1 MIKLHKMKLENYTYI
16 IIGAGSAGC
25 VLANRLSENSD
36 HKVLLIESGPSDKT
50 WKTAMPAALL
60 YTMHDPKYNYL
71 YNTEPETYMNDRKM
85 FCPRAKMLGGCSS
98 HNGMVHV
105 RGNAMDFENW
115 AQLGLP
121 EWNYANVLPYF
132 QKSENIEG
140 LSKEFR
146 GNQGPLKLSRSENG
160 NILTKVYLEAALQ
173 AGHEINND
181 INGYKQ
187 EGFGLMDTTI
197 FKGKRQSTSH
207 TYLHPVSNR
216 KNLTIKTN
224 LNVKKIIIENGK
236 ATGVECI
243 SGNNLISFYS
253 EKDVLLS
260 AGSINSPQ
268 ILMLSGIG
276 PNKHLS
282 ENDINIK
289 QDLEGVGQNLQDH
302 LETYVQYECKKP
314 VTLFNE
320 YNPIKM
326 ALTGIEW
333 FLFKTGTAAYSNLET
348 GGFVRS
354 NNLVDYPN
362 IQYHFFPSL
371 VLDHGKTNPD
381 RHAFQAHVGP
391 MRPTSRGE
399 IKLKSTDPS
408 AAPSIR
414 FNYMQTE
421 HDLIEMREGIRLARE
436 IFQQKAFDEY
446 RGKEMNPGNLNTDG
460 ELNEFIRN
468 RGDTAYH
475 PCGTCK
481 MGKDSTSVVNEKL
494 QVYGVENLRVV
505 DASIMPKI
513 ITGNLNAAT
522 VMIAEKAADYIL
534 GNSMATNNVEFYRT
548 S

>member
-1 MIKLHKMKLENYTYI
+1 MNNYNYI

-25 VLANRLSENSD
+25 VLANRLSKNPD

-71 YNTEPETYMNDRKM
+71 YNTEPETYMNNRKM

-115 AQLGLP
+115 AQLGLS

-146 GNQGPLKLSRSENG
+146 NDQGPLRLSRSENG
-160 NILTKVYLEAALQ
+160 NVLTKVYLEAAAQ

-181 INGYKQ
+181 MNGYKQ

-207 TYLHPVSNR
+207 TYLHPVSDR

-236 ATGVECI
+236 AKGVECV
-243 SGNNLISFYS
+243 SNKNLINYYAD
-253 EKDVLLS
+253 EEVLLC

-276 PNKHLS
+276 PQDHLA
-282 ENDINIK
+282 EMDVEVK
-289 QDLEGVGQNLQDH
+289 QALEGVGQNLQDH

-348 GGFVRS
+348 GGFIRS
-354 NNLVDYPN
+354 NELVDYPN

-371 VLDHGKTNPD
+371 VLDHGRTNPD

-399 IKLKSTDPS
+399 IKLISTDPS

-421 HDLIEMREGIRLARE
+421 HDLMEMREGIRLARE
-436 IFQQKAFDEY
+436 IFQQQAFDEY
-446 RGKEMNPGNLNTDG
+446 RGKEINPGKLDTDS

-481 MGKDSTSVVNEKL
+481 MGKDTTSVVDEQL
-494 QVYGVENLRVV
+494 QVYGVEKLRVV

-513 ITGNLNAAT
+513 ITGNLNAST

-534 GNSMATNNVEFYRT
+534 GKSIAANNVGFYRA

>member
-1 MIKLHKMKLENYTYI
+1 MKIDSYTYI

-25 VLANRLSENSD
+25 VLANRLSENPD

-71 YNTEPETYMNDRKM
+71 YDTEPETYMNNRKM

-115 AQLGLP
+115 AQLGLS

-140 LSKEFR
+140 LSEEFR
-146 GNQGPLKLSRSENG
+146 NDQGPLKLSRSENG
-160 NILTKVYLEAALQ
+160 NILTKVYLEAAAQ
-173 AGHEINND
+173 AGYEINND
-181 INGYKQ
+181 MNGYKQ

-207 TYLHPVSNR
+207 TYLHPVSDR
-216 KNLTIKTN
+216 KNLTIKTK

-236 ATGVECI
+236 AKGVECI
-243 SGNNLISFYS
+243 SNNNSIKYFVD
-253 EKDVLLS
+253 EEVLLC

-276 PNKHLS
+276 PQNHLV
-282 ENDINIK
+282 EMDIRVK
-289 QDLEGVGQNLQDH
+289 QSLEGVGQNLQDH

-348 GGFVRS
+348 GGFIRS
-354 NNLVDYPN
+354 NDLVDYPN

-371 VLDHGKTNPD
+371 VLDHGRTNPD

-399 IKLKSTDPS
+399 IKLKSTNPAS
-408 AAPSIR
+408 APSIR

-421 HDLIEMREGIRLARE
+421 HDLSEMREGIRLARE
-436 IFQQKAFDEY
+436 IFHQKAFDEY
-446 RGKEMNPGNLNTDG
+446 RGKEINPGNVDSDT
-460 ELNEFIRN
+460 ELNEFIKN
-468 RGDTAYH
+468 KGDTAYH

-481 MGKDSTSVVNEKL
+481 MGKDNTSVVNEKL

-513 ITGNLNAAT
+513 ITGNLNATT
-522 VMIAEKAADYIL
+522 VMIAEKASDYIL
-534 GNSMATNNVEFYRT
+534 GKSLKTNNVEFFRA

>member
-1 MIKLHKMKLENYTYI
+1 MNNYNYI

-25 VLANRLSENSD
+25 VLANRLSKNPD

-71 YNTEPETYMNDRKM
+71 YNTEPETYMNNRKM

-115 AQLGLP
+115 AQLGLS

-146 GNQGPLKLSRSENG
+146 NDQGPLRLSRSENG
-160 NILTKVYLEAALQ
+160 NVLTKVYLEAAAQ

-181 INGYKQ
+181 MNGFKQ

-207 TYLHPVSNR
+207 TYLHPVSDR

-236 ATGVECI
+236 AKGVECV
-243 SGNNLISFYS
+243 SNNNLINYYAD
-253 EKDVLLS
+253 EEVLLC

-276 PNKHLS
+276 PQDHLA
-282 ENDINIK
+282 EMDVEIK
-289 QDLEGVGQNLQDH
+289 QSLEGVGQNLQDH

-333 FLFKTGTAAYSNLET
+333 FLYKTGTAAYSNLET
-348 GGFVRS
+348 GGFIRS
-354 NNLVDYPN
+354 NELVDYRN

-371 VLDHGKTNPD
+371 VLDHGRTNPD

-421 HDLIEMREGIRLARE
+421 HDLMEMREGIRLARE
-436 IFQQKAFDEY
+436 IFQQQAFNEY
-446 RGKEMNPGNLNTDG
+446 RGKEINPGKLDTDS
-460 ELNEFIRN
+460 ELDEFIRN

-481 MGKDSTSVVNEKL
+481 MGKDTTSVVDEQL
-494 QVYGVENLRVV
+494 QVYGVEKLRVV

-513 ITGNLNAAT
+513 ITGNLNAST

-534 GNSMATNNVEFYRT
+534 GKSIAANNVGFYRAG
-548 S
+548 

>member
-1 MIKLHKMKLENYTYI
+1 MNNYNYI

-25 VLANRLSENSD
+25 VLANRLSKNPD

-71 YNTEPETYMNDRKM
+71 YNTEPETYMNNRKM

-115 AQLGLP
+115 AQLGLS

-140 LSKEFR
+140 LSREFR
-146 GNQGPLKLSRSENG
+146 NDQGPLRLSRSENG
-160 NILTKVYLEAALQ
+160 NVLTKVYLEAAAQ

-181 INGYKQ
+181 MNGYKQ

-207 TYLHPVSNR
+207 TYLHPVSDR

-236 ATGVECI
+236 AKGVECV
-243 SGNNLISFYS
+243 SNNNLINYYAD
-253 EKDVLLS
+253 EEVLLC

-276 PNKHLS
+276 PQDHLA
-282 ENDINIK
+282 EMDVEVK
-289 QDLEGVGQNLQDH
+289 QSLEGVGQNLQDH

-348 GGFVRS
+348 GGFIRS
-354 NNLVDYPN
+354 NELVDYPN

-371 VLDHGKTNPD
+371 VLDHGRTNPD

-421 HDLIEMREGIRLARE
+421 HDLMEMREGIRLARE
-436 IFQQKAFDEY
+436 IFQQQAFNEY
-446 RGKEMNPGNLNTDG
+446 RGKEINPGKLDTDS
-460 ELNEFIRN
+460 ELDEFIRN

-481 MGKDSTSVVNEKL
+481 MGKDTTSVVDEQL
-494 QVYGVENLRVV
+494 QVYGVEKLRVV

-513 ITGNLNAAT
+513 ITGNLNAST

-534 GNSMATNNVEFYRT
+534 GKSIAANNVGFYRAG
-548 S
+548 

>member
-1 MIKLHKMKLENYTYI
+1 MNNYNYI

-25 VLANRLSENSD
+25 VLANRLSKNPD

-71 YNTEPETYMNDRKM
+71 YNTEPETYMNNRKM

-115 AQLGLP
+115 AQLGLS

-146 GNQGPLKLSRSENG
+146 NDQGPLRLSRSENG
-160 NILTKVYLEAALQ
+160 NVLTKVYLEAAAQ

-181 INGYKQ
+181 MNGYKQ

-197 FKGKRQSTSH
+197 FNGKRQSTSH
-207 TYLHPVSNR
+207 TYLHPVSDR

-236 ATGVECI
+236 AKGVECV
-243 SGNNLISFYS
+243 SNNNLINYYAD
-253 EKDVLLS
+253 EEVLLC

-276 PNKHLS
+276 PQDHLA
-282 ENDINIK
+282 EMDVEVK
-289 QDLEGVGQNLQDH
+289 QSLEGVGQNLQDH

-348 GGFVRS
+348 GGFIRS
-354 NNLVDYPN
+354 NELVDYPN

-371 VLDHGKTNPD
+371 VLDHGRTNPD

-421 HDLIEMREGIRLARE
+421 HDLMEMREGIRLARE
-436 IFQQKAFDEY
+436 IFQQQAFNEY
-446 RGKEMNPGNLNTDG
+446 RGKEINPGKLDTDS
-460 ELNEFIRN
+460 ELDEFIRN

-481 MGKDSTSVVNEKL
+481 MGKDTTSVVDEQL
-494 QVYGVENLRVV
+494 QVYGVEKLRVV

-513 ITGNLNAAT
+513 ITGNLNAST

-534 GNSMATNNVEFYRT
+534 GKSIAANNVGFYRAG
-548 S
+548 

>member
-1 MIKLHKMKLENYTYI
+1 MKIDSYTYI

-25 VLANRLSENSD
+25 VLANRLSENPD

-71 YNTEPETYMNDRKM
+71 YNTEPETYMNNRKM

-115 AQLGLP
+115 AQLGLS

-140 LSKEFR
+140 LSEEFR
-146 GNQGPLKLSRSENG
+146 NDQGPLKLSRSENG
-160 NILTKVYLEAALQ
+160 NILTKVYLEAAAQ
-173 AGHEINND
+173 AGYEINND
-181 INGYKQ
+181 MNGYKQ

-207 TYLHPVSNR
+207 TYLHPVSDR
-216 KNLTIKTN
+216 KNLTIKTK

-236 ATGVECI
+236 AKGVECI
-243 SGNNLISFYS
+243 SNNNSIKYFAD
-253 EKDVLLS
+253 EEVLLC

-276 PNKHLS
+276 PQNHL
-282 ENDINIK
+282 EEMDIQVK
-289 QDLEGVGQNLQDH
+289 QSLEGVGQNLQDH

-348 GGFVRS
+348 GGFIRS
-354 NNLVDYPN
+354 NDLVDYPN

-371 VLDHGKTNPD
+371 VLDHGRTNPD

-399 IKLKSTDPS
+399 IKLKSTNPTS
-408 AAPSIR
+408 APSIR

-421 HDLIEMREGIRLARE
+421 HDLSEMREGIRLARE
-436 IFQQKAFDEY
+436 IFHQKAFDEY
-446 RGKEMNPGNLNTDG
+446 RGKEINPGNVDSDT
-460 ELNEFIRN
+460 ELNEFIKN
-468 RGDTAYH
+468 KGDTAYH

-481 MGKDSTSVVNEKL
+481 MGKDNTSVVNEKL

-513 ITGNLNAAT
+513 ITGNLNATT
-522 VMIAEKAADYIL
+522 VMIAEKASDYIL
-534 GNSMATNNVEFYRT
+534 GKSLKTNNVEFFRAG
-548 S
+548 

>member
-1 MIKLHKMKLENYTYI
+1 MKIDSYTYI

-25 VLANRLSENSD
+25 VLANRLSENPD

-71 YNTEPETYMNDRKM
+71 YNTEPETYMNNRKM

-115 AQLGLP
+115 AQLGLS

-140 LSKEFR
+140 LSEEFR
-146 GNQGPLKLSRSENG
+146 NDQGPLKLSRSENG
-160 NILTKVYLEAALQ
+160 NILTKVYLEAAAQ
-173 AGHEINND
+173 AGYEINND
-181 INGYKQ
+181 MNGYKQ

-207 TYLHPVSNR
+207 TYLHPVSDR
-216 KNLTIKTN
+216 KNLTIKTK

-236 ATGVECI
+236 AKGVECI
-243 SGNNLISFYS
+243 SNNNSIKYFAD
-253 EKDVLLS
+253 EEVLLC

-276 PNKHLS
+276 PQKHLV
-282 ENDINIK
+282 EMDIQVK
-289 QDLEGVGQNLQDH
+289 QSLEGVGQNLQDH

-348 GGFVRS
+348 GGFIRS
-354 NNLVDYPN
+354 NDLVDYPN

-371 VLDHGKTNPD
+371 VLDHGRTNPD

-399 IKLKSTDPS
+399 IRLKSTNPTS
-408 AAPSIR
+408 APSIR

-421 HDLIEMREGIRLARE
+421 HDLSEMREGIRLARE
-436 IFQQKAFDEY
+436 IFHQKAFDEY
-446 RGKEMNPGNLNTDG
+446 RGKEINPGNVDSDT
-460 ELNEFIRN
+460 ELNEFIKN
-468 RGDTAYH
+468 KGDTAYH

-481 MGKDSTSVVNEKL
+481 MGKDNTSVVNEKL

-513 ITGNLNAAT
+513 ITGNLNATT
-522 VMIAEKAADYIL
+522 VMIAEKASDYIL
-534 GNSMATNNVEFYRT
+534 GKSLKTNNVEFFRAG
-548 S
+548 

>member
-1 MIKLHKMKLENYTYI
+1 MNNYNYI

-25 VLANRLSENSD
+25 VLANRLSKNPD

-71 YNTEPETYMNDRKM
+71 YNTEPETYMNNRKM

-115 AQLGLP
+115 AQLGLS

-146 GNQGPLKLSRSENG
+146 NDQGPLRLSRSENG
-160 NILTKVYLEAALQ
+160 NVLTKVYLEAAAQ

-181 INGYKQ
+181 MNGYKQ

-207 TYLHPVSNR
+207 TYLHPVSDR

-236 ATGVECI
+236 AKGVECV
-243 SGNNLISFYS
+243 SNNNLINYYAD
-253 EKDVLLS
+253 EEVLLC

-276 PNKHLS
+276 PQDHLA
-282 ENDINIK
+282 EMDVEVK
-289 QDLEGVGQNLQDH
+289 QALEGVGQNLQDH

-348 GGFVRS
+348 GGFIRS
-354 NNLVDYPN
+354 NELVDYPN

-371 VLDHGKTNPD
+371 VLDHGRTNPD

-421 HDLIEMREGIRLARE
+421 HDLMEMREGIRLARE
-436 IFQQKAFDEY
+436 IFQQQAFDEY
-446 RGKEMNPGNLNTDG
+446 RGKEINPGKLDTDS

-481 MGKDSTSVVNEKL
+481 MGKDTTSVVDEQL
-494 QVYGVENLRVV
+494 QVYGVEKLRVV

-513 ITGNLNAAT
+513 ITGNLNAST

-534 GNSMATNNVEFYRT
+534 GKSIAANNVGFYRA

>member
-1 MIKLHKMKLENYTYI
+1 MKIDSYTYI

-25 VLANRLSENSD
+25 VLANRLSENPD

-71 YNTEPETYMNDRKM
+71 YNTEPETYMNNRKM

-115 AQLGLP
+115 AQLGLS

-140 LSKEFR
+140 LSEEFR
-146 GNQGPLKLSRSENG
+146 NDQGPLKLSRSENG
-160 NILTKVYLEAALQ
+160 NILTKVYLEAAAQ

-181 INGYKQ
+181 MNGYKQ

-207 TYLHPVSNR
+207 TYLHPVSDR
-216 KNLTIKTN
+216 KNLTIKTK

-236 ATGVECI
+236 AKGVECI
-243 SGNNLISFYS
+243 SNNSSIKYFAD
-253 EKDVLLS
+253 EEVLLC

-276 PNKHLS
+276 PQNHLG
-282 ENDINIK
+282 EMDIKVK
-289 QDLEGVGQNLQDH
+289 QSLEGVGQNLQDH

-348 GGFVRS
+348 GGFIRS
-354 NNLVDYPN
+354 NDLVDYPN

-371 VLDHGKTNPD
+371 VLDHGRTNPD

-399 IKLKSTDPS
+399 IRLKSNNPTS
-408 AAPSIR
+408 APSIR

-421 HDLIEMREGIRLARE
+421 HDLSEMREGIRLARE
-436 IFQQKAFDEY
+436 IFHQKAFDEY
-446 RGKEMNPGNLNTDG
+446 RGKEINPGNVNSDT
-460 ELNEFIRN
+460 ELNEFIKN
-468 RGDTAYH
+468 KGDTAYH

-481 MGKDSTSVVNEKL
+481 MGKDNTSVVNEKL

-513 ITGNLNAAT
+513 ITGNLNATT
-522 VMIAEKAADYIL
+522 VMIAEKASDYIL
-534 GNSMATNNVEFYRT
+534 GNSLKTNNVEFFRAG
-548 S
+548 

>member
-1 MIKLHKMKLENYTYI
+1 MNNYNYI

-25 VLANRLSENSD
+25 VLANRLSKNPD

-71 YNTEPETYMNDRKM
+71 YNTEPETYMNNREM

-115 AQLGLP
+115 AQLGLS

-146 GNQGPLKLSRSENG
+146 NDQGPLRLSRSENG
-160 NILTKVYLEAALQ
+160 NVLTKVYLEAAAQ

-181 INGYKQ
+181 MNGYKQ

-207 TYLHPVSNR
+207 TYLHPVSDR

-236 ATGVECI
+236 AKGVECV
-243 SGNNLISFYS
+243 SNNNLINYYAD
-253 EKDVLLS
+253 EEVLLC

-276 PNKHLS
+276 PQDHLA
-282 ENDINIK
+282 EMDVEVK
-289 QDLEGVGQNLQDH
+289 QSLEGVGQNLQDH

-348 GGFVRS
+348 GGFIRS
-354 NNLVDYPN
+354 NELVDYPN

-371 VLDHGKTNPD
+371 VLDHGRTNPD

-421 HDLIEMREGIRLARE
+421 HDLMEMREGIRLARE
-436 IFQQKAFDEY
+436 IFQQQAFNEY
-446 RGKEMNPGNLNTDG
+446 RGKEINPGKLDTDS
-460 ELNEFIRN
+460 ELDEFIRN

-481 MGKDSTSVVNEKL
+481 MGKDTTSVVDEQL
-494 QVYGVENLRVV
+494 QVYGVEKLRVV

-513 ITGNLNAAT
+513 ITGNLNAST

-534 GNSMATNNVEFYRT
+534 GKSIAANNVGFYRAG
-548 S
+548 

>member
-1 MIKLHKMKLENYTYI
+1 MNNYNYI

-25 VLANRLSENSD
+25 VLANRLSKNPD

-71 YNTEPETYMNDRKM
+71 YNTEPETYMNNRKM

-115 AQLGLP
+115 AQLGLS

-146 GNQGPLKLSRSENG
+146 NDQGPLRLSRSENG
-160 NILTKVYLEAALQ
+160 NVLTKVYLEAAAQ

-181 INGYKQ
+181 MNGYKQ

-207 TYLHPVSNR
+207 TYLHPVSDR

-236 ATGVECI
+236 AKGVECI
-243 SGNNLISFYS
+243 SNNNLINYYAD
-253 EKDVLLS
+253 EEVLLC

-276 PNKHLS
+276 PQDHLA
-282 ENDINIK
+282 EMDVEVK
-289 QDLEGVGQNLQDH
+289 QSLEGVGQNLQDH

-348 GGFVRS
+348 GGFIRS
-354 NNLVDYPN
+354 NELVDYPN

-371 VLDHGKTNPD
+371 VLDHGRTNPD

-399 IKLKSTDPS
+399 IKLKSTNPS

-421 HDLIEMREGIRLARE
+421 HDLMEMREGIRLARE
-436 IFQQKAFDEY
+436 IFQQQAFNEY
-446 RGKEMNPGNLNTDG
+446 RGKEINPGKLDTDS
-460 ELNEFIRN
+460 ELDEFIRN

-481 MGKDSTSVVNEKL
+481 MGKDTTSVVDEQL
-494 QVYGVENLRVV
+494 QVYGVEKLRVV

-513 ITGNLNAAT
+513 ITGNLNAST

-534 GNSMATNNVEFYRT
+534 GKSIAANNVGFYRAG
-548 S
+548 

>member
-1 MIKLHKMKLENYTYI
+1 MKIDSYTYI

-25 VLANRLSENSD
+25 VLANRLSENPD

-71 YNTEPETYMNDRKM
+71 YNTEPETYMNNRKM

-115 AQLGLP
+115 AQLGLS

-140 LSKEFR
+140 LSEEFR
-146 GNQGPLKLSRSENG
+146 NDQGPLKLSRSENG
-160 NILTKVYLEAALQ
+160 NILTKVYLEAAAQ
-173 AGHEINND
+173 AGYEINND
-181 INGYKQ
+181 MNGYKQ

-207 TYLHPVSNR
+207 TYLHPVSDR
-216 KNLTIKTN
+216 KNLTIKTK

-236 ATGVECI
+236 AKGVECI
-243 SGNNLISFYS
+243 SNNNSIKYFAD
-253 EKDVLLS
+253 EEVLLC

-276 PNKHLS
+276 PQKHLV
-282 ENDINIK
+282 EMDIQVK
-289 QDLEGVGQNLQDH
+289 QSLEGVGQNLQDH

-326 ALTGIEW
+326 MLTGIEW

-348 GGFVRS
+348 GGFIRS
-354 NNLVDYPN
+354 NDLVDYPN

-371 VLDHGKTNPD
+371 VLDHGRTNPD

-399 IKLKSTDPS
+399 IKLKSTNPTS
-408 AAPSIR
+408 APSIR

-421 HDLIEMREGIRLARE
+421 HDLSEMREGIRLARE
-436 IFQQKAFDEY
+436 IFHQKAFDEY
-446 RGKEMNPGNLNTDG
+446 RGKEINPGNVGSDSD
-460 ELNEFIRN
+460 LNEFIKN

-481 MGKDSTSVVNEKL
+481 MGKDNTSVVNEKL

-513 ITGNLNAAT
+513 ITGNLNATT
-522 VMIAEKAADYIL
+522 VMIAEKASDYIL
-534 GNSMATNNVEFYRT
+534 GKSLKTNNVEFFRAG
-548 S
+548 

>member
-1 MIKLHKMKLENYTYI
+1 MNNYNYI

-25 VLANRLSENSD
+25 VLANRLSKNPD

-71 YNTEPETYMNDRKM
+71 YNTEPETYMNNRKM

-115 AQLGLP
+115 AQLGLS

-140 LSKEFR
+140 LSREFR
-146 GNQGPLKLSRSENG
+146 NDQGPLRLSRSENG
-160 NILTKVYLEAALQ
+160 NVLTKVYLEAAAQ

-181 INGYKQ
+181 MNGYKQ

-207 TYLHPVSNR
+207 TYLHPVSDR

-236 ATGVECI
+236 AKGVECV
-243 SGNNLISFYS
+243 SNNNLINYYAD
-253 EKDVLLS
+253 EEVLLC

-276 PNKHLS
+276 PQDHLA
-282 ENDINIK
+282 EMDVEVK
-289 QDLEGVGQNLQDH
+289 QSLEGVGQNLQDH

-348 GGFVRS
+348 GGFIRS
-354 NNLVDYPN
+354 NELVDYPN

-371 VLDHGKTNPD
+371 VLDHGRTNPD

-399 IKLKSTDPS
+399 IRLKSTDPS

-421 HDLIEMREGIRLARE
+421 HDLMEMREGIRLARE
-436 IFQQKAFDEY
+436 IFQQQAFNEY
-446 RGKEMNPGNLNTDG
+446 RGKEINPGKLDTDS
-460 ELNEFIRN
+460 ELDEFIRN

-481 MGKDSTSVVNEKL
+481 MGKDTTSVVDEQL
-494 QVYGVENLRVV
+494 QVYGVEKLRVV

-513 ITGNLNAAT
+513 ITGNLNAST

-534 GNSMATNNVEFYRT
+534 GKSIAANNVGFYRAG
-548 S
+548 

>member
-1 MIKLHKMKLENYTYI
+1 MKIDSYTYI

-25 VLANRLSENSD
+25 VLANRLSENPD

-71 YNTEPETYMNDRKM
+71 YNTEPETYMNNRKM

-115 AQLGLP
+115 AQLGLS

-140 LSKEFR
+140 LSEEFR
-146 GNQGPLKLSRSENG
+146 NDQGPLKLSRSENG
-160 NILTKVYLEAALQ
+160 NILTKVYLEAAAQ
-173 AGHEINND
+173 AGYEINND
-181 INGYKQ
+181 MNGYKQ

-207 TYLHPVSNR
+207 TYLHPVSDR
-216 KNLTIKTN
+216 KNLTIKTK
-224 LNVKKIIIENGK
+224 LNVKKIIIDNGK
-236 ATGVECI
+236 AKGVECI
-243 SGNNLISFYS
+243 SNNNSIKYFA
-253 EKDVLLS
+253 EEEVLLC

-276 PNKHLS
+276 PQNHLV
-282 ENDINIK
+282 EMDIQVK
-289 QDLEGVGQNLQDH
+289 QSLEGVGQNLQDH

-348 GGFVRS
+348 GGFIKS
-354 NNLVDYPN
+354 NDLVDYPN

-371 VLDHGKTNPD
+371 VLDHGRTNPD

-399 IKLKSTDPS
+399 IKLKSTNPTS
-408 AAPSIR
+408 APSIR

-421 HDLIEMREGIRLARE
+421 HDLSEMREGIRLARE
-436 IFQQKAFDEY
+436 IFHQKAFDEY
-446 RGKEMNPGNLNTDG
+446 RGKEINPGNIDSDT
-460 ELNEFIRN
+460 ELNEFIKN
-468 RGDTAYH
+468 KGDTAYH

-481 MGKDSTSVVNEKL
+481 MGKDNTSVVNEKL

-513 ITGNLNAAT
+513 ITGNLNATT
-522 VMIAEKAADYIL
+522 VMIAEKASDYIL
-534 GNSMATNNVEFYRT
+534 GKSLKTNNVEFFRAG
-548 S
+548 

>member
-1 MIKLHKMKLENYTYI
+1 MNNYNYI

-25 VLANRLSENSD
+25 VLANRLSKNPD

-71 YNTEPETYMNDRKM
+71 YNTEPETYMNNRKM

-115 AQLGLP
+115 AQLGLS

-146 GNQGPLKLSRSENG
+146 NDQGPLRLSRSENG
-160 NILTKVYLEAALQ
+160 NVLTKVYLEAAAQ

-181 INGYKQ
+181 MNGYKQ

-207 TYLHPVSNR
+207 TYLHPVSDR

-236 ATGVECI
+236 AKGVECVRN
-243 SGNNLISFYS
+243 NNLINYYAD
-253 EKDVLLS
+253 EEVLLC

-276 PNKHLS
+276 PQDHLA
-282 ENDINIK
+282 EMDVEVK
-289 QDLEGVGQNLQDH
+289 QSLEGVGQNLQDH

-348 GGFVRS
+348 GGFIRS
-354 NNLVDYPN
+354 NELVDYPN

-371 VLDHGKTNPD
+371 VLDHGRTNPD

-421 HDLIEMREGIRLARE
+421 HDLMEMREGIRLARE
-436 IFQQKAFDEY
+436 IFQQQAFNEY
-446 RGKEMNPGNLNTDG
+446 RGKEINPGKLDTDS
-460 ELNEFIRN
+460 ELDEFIRN

-481 MGKDSTSVVNEKL
+481 MGKDTTSVVDEQL
-494 QVYGVENLRVV
+494 QVYGVEKLRVV

-513 ITGNLNAAT
+513 ITGNLNAST

-534 GNSMATNNVEFYRT
+534 GKSIAANNVGFYRAG
-548 S
+548 

>member
-1 MIKLHKMKLENYTYI
+1 MNNYNYI

-25 VLANRLSENSD
+25 VLANRLSKNPD

-71 YNTEPETYMNDRKM
+71 YNTEPETYMNNRKM

-115 AQLGLP
+115 AQLGLS

-146 GNQGPLKLSRSENG
+146 NDQGPLRLSRSENG
-160 NILTKVYLEAALQ
+160 NVLTKVYLEAAAQ

-181 INGYKQ
+181 MNGYKQ

-207 TYLHPVSNR
+207 TYLHPVSDR

-236 ATGVECI
+236 AKGVECVI
-243 SGNNLISFYS
+243 NNNLINYYAD
-253 EKDVLLS
+253 EEVLLC

-276 PNKHLS
+276 PQDHLA
-282 ENDINIK
+282 EMDVEVK
-289 QDLEGVGQNLQDH
+289 QSLEGVGQNLQDH

-348 GGFVRS
+348 GGFIRS
-354 NNLVDYPN
+354 NELVDYPN

-371 VLDHGKTNPD
+371 VLDHGRTNPD

-421 HDLIEMREGIRLARE
+421 HDLMEMREGIRLARE
-436 IFQQKAFDEY
+436 IFQQQAFNEY
-446 RGKEMNPGNLNTDG
+446 RGKEINPGKLDTDS
-460 ELNEFIRN
+460 ELDEFIRN

-481 MGKDSTSVVNEKL
+481 MGKDTTSVVDEQL
-494 QVYGVENLRVV
+494 QVYGVEKLRVV

-513 ITGNLNAAT
+513 ITGNLNAST

-534 GNSMATNNVEFYRT
+534 GKSIAANNVGFYRAG
-548 S
+548 

>member
-1 MIKLHKMKLENYTYI
+1 MNNYNYI

-25 VLANRLSENSD
+25 VLANRLSKNPD

-71 YNTEPETYMNDRKM
+71 YNTEPETYMNNRKM

-115 AQLGLP
+115 AQLGLS

-146 GNQGPLKLSRSENG
+146 NDQGPLRLSRSENG
-160 NILTKVYLEAALQ
+160 NVLTKVYLEAAAQ

-181 INGYKQ
+181 MNGYKQ

-207 TYLHPVSNR
+207 TYLHPVSDR

-236 ATGVECI
+236 AKGVECV
-243 SGNNLISFYS
+243 SNKNLINYYAD
-253 EKDVLLS
+253 EEVLLC

-276 PNKHLS
+276 PQDHLA
-282 ENDINIK
+282 EMDVEVK
-289 QDLEGVGQNLQDH
+289 QSLEGVGQNLQDH

-348 GGFVRS
+348 GGFIRS
-354 NNLVDYPN
+354 NELVDYPN

-371 VLDHGKTNPD
+371 VLDHGRTNPD

-421 HDLIEMREGIRLARE
+421 HDLMEMREGIRLARE
-436 IFQQKAFDEY
+436 IFQQQAFNEY
-446 RGKEMNPGNLNTDG
+446 RGKEINPGKLDTDS
-460 ELNEFIRN
+460 ELDEFIRN

-481 MGKDSTSVVNEKL
+481 MGKDTTSVVDEQL
-494 QVYGVENLRVV
+494 QVYGVEKLRVV

-513 ITGNLNAAT
+513 ITGNLNAST

-534 GNSMATNNVEFYRT
+534 GKSIAANNVGFYRAG
-548 S
+548 

>member
-1 MIKLHKMKLENYTYI
+1 MNNYNYI

-25 VLANRLSENSD
+25 VLANRLSKNPD

-71 YNTEPETYMNDRKM
+71 YNTEPETYMNNRKM

-115 AQLGLP
+115 AQLGLS

-146 GNQGPLKLSRSENG
+146 NDQGPLRLSRSENG
-160 NILTKVYLEAALQ
+160 NVLTKVYLEAAAQ

-181 INGYKQ
+181 MNGYKQ

-207 TYLHPVSNR
+207 TYLHPVSDR

-236 ATGVECI
+236 AKGVECI
-243 SGNNLISFYS
+243 SNNNLINYYAD
-253 EKDVLLS
+253 EEVLLC

-276 PNKHLS
+276 PQDHLA
-282 ENDINIK
+282 EMDVEVK
-289 QDLEGVGQNLQDH
+289 QSLEGVGQNLQDH

-348 GGFVRS
+348 GGFIRS
-354 NNLVDYPN
+354 NELVDYPN

-371 VLDHGKTNPD
+371 VLDHGRTNPD

-421 HDLIEMREGIRLARE
+421 HDLMEMREGIRLARE
-436 IFQQKAFDEY
+436 IFQQQAFNEY
-446 RGKEMNPGNLNTDG
+446 RGKEINPGKLDTDS
-460 ELNEFIRN
+460 ELDEFIRN

-481 MGKDSTSVVNEKL
+481 MGKDTTSVVDEQL
-494 QVYGVENLRVV
+494 QVYGVEKLRVV

-513 ITGNLNAAT
+513 ITGNLNAST

-534 GNSMATNNVEFYRT
+534 GKSIAANNVGFYRAG
-548 S
+548 

>member
-1 MIKLHKMKLENYTYI
+1 MKIDSYTYI

-25 VLANRLSENSD
+25 VLANRLSENPD

-71 YNTEPETYMNDRKM
+71 YDTEPETYMNNRKM

-115 AQLGLP
+115 AQLGLS

-140 LSKEFR
+140 LSEEFR
-146 GNQGPLKLSRSENG
+146 NDQGPLKLSRSENG
-160 NILTKVYLEAALQ
+160 NILTKVYLEAAAQ
-173 AGHEINND
+173 AGYEINND
-181 INGYKQ
+181 MNGYKQ

-207 TYLHPVSNR
+207 TYLHPVSDR
-216 KNLTIKTN
+216 KNLTIKTK

-236 ATGVECI
+236 AKGVECI
-243 SGNNLISFYS
+243 SNNNSIKYFVD
-253 EKDVLLS
+253 EEVLLC

-276 PNKHLS
+276 PQNHL
-282 ENDINIK
+282 EEMDIQVK
-289 QDLEGVGQNLQDH
+289 QSLEGVGQNLQDH

-326 ALTGIEW
+326 AFTGIEW

-348 GGFVRS
+348 GGFIRS
-354 NNLVDYPN
+354 NDLVDYPN

-371 VLDHGKTNPD
+371 VLDHGRTNPD

-399 IKLKSTDPS
+399 IKLKSTNPAS
-408 AAPSIR
+408 APSIR

-421 HDLIEMREGIRLARE
+421 HDLSEMREGIRLARE
-436 IFQQKAFDEY
+436 IFHQKAFDEY
-446 RGKEMNPGNLNTDG
+446 RGKEINPGNVDSDT
-460 ELNEFIRN
+460 ELNEFIKN
-468 RGDTAYH
+468 KGDTAYH

-481 MGKDSTSVVNEKL
+481 MGKDNTSVVNEKL

-513 ITGNLNAAT
+513 ITGNLNATT
-522 VMIAEKAADYIL
+522 VMIAEKASDYIL
-534 GNSMATNNVEFYRT
+534 GKSLKTNNVEFFRA

>member
-1 MIKLHKMKLENYTYI
+1 MKIDSYTYI

-25 VLANRLSENSD
+25 VLANRLSENPD

-71 YNTEPETYMNDRKM
+71 YNTEPETYMNNRKM

-115 AQLGLP
+115 AQLGLS

-140 LSKEFR
+140 LSEEFR
-146 GNQGPLKLSRSENG
+146 NDQGPLKLSRSENG
-160 NILTKVYLEAALQ
+160 NILTKVYLEAAAQ
-173 AGHEINND
+173 AGYEINND
-181 INGYKQ
+181 MNGYKQ

-207 TYLHPVSNR
+207 TYLHPVSDR
-216 KNLTIKTN
+216 KNLTIKTK
-224 LNVKKIIIENGK
+224 LNVKKIIIDNGK
-236 ATGVECI
+236 AKGVECI
-243 SGNNLISFYS
+243 SNNNSIKYFA
-253 EKDVLLS
+253 EEEVLLC

-276 PNKHLS
+276 PQNHLV
-282 ENDINIK
+282 EMDIQVK
-289 QDLEGVGQNLQDH
+289 QSLEGVGQNLQDH

-314 VTLFNE
+314 ITLFNE

-348 GGFVRS
+348 GGFIKS
-354 NNLVDYPN
+354 NDLVDYPN

-371 VLDHGKTNPD
+371 VLDHGRTNPD

-399 IKLKSTDPS
+399 IKLKSTNPTS
-408 AAPSIR
+408 APSIR

-421 HDLIEMREGIRLARE
+421 HDLSEMREGIRLARE
-436 IFQQKAFDEY
+436 IFHQKAFDEY
-446 RGKEMNPGNLNTDG
+446 RGKEINPGNIDSDT
-460 ELNEFIRN
+460 ELNEFIKN
-468 RGDTAYH
+468 KGDTAYH

-481 MGKDSTSVVNEKL
+481 MGKDNTSVVNEKL

-513 ITGNLNAAT
+513 ITGNLNATT
-522 VMIAEKAADYIL
+522 VMIAEKASDYIL
-534 GNSMATNNVEFYRT
+534 GKSLKTNNVEFFRAG
-548 S
+548 

>member
-1 MIKLHKMKLENYTYI
+1 MKLENYTYI

-25 VLANRLSENSD
+25 VLANRLSKNPD

-71 YNTEPETYMNDRKM
+71 YNTEPETYMNNRKM

-115 AQLGLP
+115 AQLGLS

-146 GNQGPLKLSRSENG
+146 NDQGPLRLSRSENG
-160 NILTKVYLEAALQ
+160 NVLTKVYLEAAAQ

-181 INGYKQ
+181 MNGYKQ

-207 TYLHPVSNR
+207 TYLHPVSDR

-236 ATGVECI
+236 AKGVECV
-243 SGNNLISFYS
+243 SDNNLINYYAD
-253 EKDVLLS
+253 EEVLLC

-276 PNKHLS
+276 PQDHLA
-282 ENDINIK
+282 EMGVEVK
-289 QDLEGVGQNLQDH
+289 QSLEGVGQNLQDH

-348 GGFVRS
+348 GGFIRS
-354 NNLVDYPN
+354 NELVDYPN

-371 VLDHGKTNPD
+371 VLDHGRTNPD

-421 HDLIEMREGIRLARE
+421 HDLMEMREGIRLARE
-436 IFQQKAFDEY
+436 IFQQQAFNEY
-446 RGKEMNPGNLNTDG
+446 RGKEINPGKLDTDS
-460 ELNEFIRN
+460 ELDEFIRN

-481 MGKDSTSVVNEKL
+481 MGKDTTSVVDEQL
-494 QVYGVENLRVV
+494 QVYGVEKLRVV
-505 DASIMPKI
+505 DASIMPNI
-513 ITGNLNAAT
+513 ITGNLNAST

-534 GNSMATNNVEFYRT
+534 GKSIAANNVGFYRAG
-548 S
+548 

>member
-1 MIKLHKMKLENYTYI
+1 MNNYNYI

-25 VLANRLSENSD
+25 VLANRLSKNPD

-71 YNTEPETYMNDRKM
+71 YNTEPETYMNNRKM

-115 AQLGLP
+115 AQLGLS

-146 GNQGPLKLSRSENG
+146 NDQGPLRLSRSENG
-160 NILTKVYLEAALQ
+160 NVLTKVYLEAAAQ

-181 INGYKQ
+181 MNGFKQ

-207 TYLHPVSNR
+207 TYLHPVSDR

-236 ATGVECI
+236 AKGVECV
-243 SGNNLISFYS
+243 SNNNLINYYAD
-253 EKDVLLS
+253 EEVLLC

-276 PNKHLS
+276 PQDHLA
-282 ENDINIK
+282 EMDVEVK
-289 QDLEGVGQNLQDH
+289 QSLEGVGQNLQDH

-348 GGFVRS
+348 GGFIRS
-354 NNLVDYPN
+354 NELVDYPN

-371 VLDHGKTNPD
+371 VLDHGRTNPD

-421 HDLIEMREGIRLARE
+421 HDLMEMREGIRLARE
-436 IFQQKAFDEY
+436 IFQQQAFNEY
-446 RGKEMNPGNLNTDG
+446 RGKEINPGKLDTDS
-460 ELNEFIRN
+460 ELDEFIRN

-481 MGKDSTSVVNEKL
+481 MGKDTTSVVDEQL
-494 QVYGVENLRVV
+494 QVYGVEKLRVV

-513 ITGNLNAAT
+513 ITGNLNAST

-534 GNSMATNNVEFYRT
+534 GKSIAANNVGFYRAG
-548 S
+548 

>member
-1 MIKLHKMKLENYTYI
+1 MNNYNYI

-25 VLANRLSENSD
+25 VLANRLSKNPD

-71 YNTEPETYMNDRKM
+71 YNTEPETYMNNRKM

-115 AQLGLP
+115 AQLGLS

-140 LSKEFR
+140 LSREFR
-146 GNQGPLKLSRSENG
+146 NDQGPLRLSRSENG
-160 NILTKVYLEAALQ
+160 NVLTKVYLEAAAQ

-181 INGYKQ
+181 MNGYKQ

-207 TYLHPVSNR
+207 TYLHPVSDR

-236 ATGVECI
+236 AKGVECV
-243 SGNNLISFYS
+243 SNNNLINYYAD
-253 EKDVLLS
+253 EEVLLC

-276 PNKHLS
+276 PQDHLA
-282 ENDINIK
+282 EMDVEVK
-289 QDLEGVGQNLQDH
+289 QSLEGVGQNLQDH

-348 GGFVRS
+348 GGFIRS
-354 NNLVDYPN
+354 NELVDYPN

-371 VLDHGKTNPD
+371 VLDHGRTNPD

-436 IFQQKAFDEY
+436 IFQQQAFNEY
-446 RGKEMNPGNLNTDG
+446 RGKEINPGKLDTDS
-460 ELNEFIRN
+460 ELDEFIRN

-481 MGKDSTSVVNEKL
+481 MGKDTTSVVDEQL
-494 QVYGVENLRVV
+494 QVYGVEKLRVV

-513 ITGNLNAAT
+513 ITGNLNAST

-534 GNSMATNNVEFYRT
+534 GKSIAANNVGFYRAG
-548 S
+548 

>member
-1 MIKLHKMKLENYTYI
+1 MNNYNYI

-25 VLANRLSENSD
+25 VLANRLSKNPD

-71 YNTEPETYMNDRKM
+71 YNTEPETYMNNRKM

-115 AQLGLP
+115 AQLGLS

-146 GNQGPLKLSRSENG
+146 NDQGPLRLSRSENG
-160 NILTKVYLEAALQ
+160 NVLTKVYLEAAAQ

-181 INGYKQ
+181 MNGYKQ

-207 TYLHPVSNR
+207 TYLHPVSDR

-236 ATGVECI
+236 ATGVECV
-243 SGNNLISFYS
+243 SNNNLINYYAD
-253 EKDVLLS
+253 EEVLLC

-276 PNKHLS
+276 PQDHLA
-282 ENDINIK
+282 EMDVEVK
-289 QDLEGVGQNLQDH
+289 QSLEGVGQNLQDH

-348 GGFVRS
+348 GGFIRS
-354 NNLVDYPN
+354 NELVDYPN

-371 VLDHGKTNPD
+371 VLDHGRTNPD

-421 HDLIEMREGIRLARE
+421 HDLMEMREGIRLARE
-436 IFQQKAFDEY
+436 IFQQQAFNEY
-446 RGKEMNPGNLNTDG
+446 RGKEINPGKLDTDS
-460 ELNEFIRN
+460 ELDEFIRN

-481 MGKDSTSVVNEKL
+481 MGKDTTSVVDEQL
-494 QVYGVENLRVV
+494 QVYGVEKLRVV

-513 ITGNLNAAT
+513 ITGNLNAST

-534 GNSMATNNVEFYRT
+534 GKSIAANNVGFYRAG
-548 S
+548 

>member
-1 MIKLHKMKLENYTYI
+1 MKIDSYTYI

-25 VLANRLSENSD
+25 VLANRLSENPD
-36 HKVLLIESGPSDKT
+36 HKVLLVESGPSDKT

-71 YNTEPETYMNDRKM
+71 YDTEPETYMNNRKM

-115 AQLGLP
+115 AQLGLS

-140 LSKEFR
+140 LSEEFR
-146 GNQGPLKLSRSENG
+146 NDQGPLKLSRSENG
-160 NILTKVYLEAALQ
+160 NILTKVYLEAAAQ
-173 AGHEINND
+173 AGYEINND
-181 INGYKQ
+181 MNGYKQ

-207 TYLHPVSNR
+207 TYLHPVSDR
-216 KNLTIKTN
+216 KNLTIKTK

-236 ATGVECI
+236 AKGVECI
-243 SGNNLISFYS
+243 SNNNSIKYFAD
-253 EKDVLLS
+253 EEVLLC

-276 PNKHLS
+276 PQNHLG
-282 ENDINIK
+282 EMDIKVK
-289 QDLEGVGQNLQDH
+289 QSLEGVGQNLQDH

-348 GGFVRS
+348 GGFIRS
-354 NNLVDYPN
+354 NDLVDYPN

-371 VLDHGKTNPD
+371 VLDHGRTNPD

-399 IKLKSTDPS
+399 IKLKSTNPTS
-408 AAPSIR
+408 APSIR

-421 HDLIEMREGIRLARE
+421 HDLSEMREGIRLARE
-436 IFQQKAFDEY
+436 IFHQKAFDEY
-446 RGKEMNPGNLNTDG
+446 RGKEINPGNVDSDT
-460 ELNEFIRN
+460 ELNEFIKN
-468 RGDTAYH
+468 KGDTAYH

-481 MGKDSTSVVNEKL
+481 MGKDNTSVVNEKL

-513 ITGNLNAAT
+513 ITGNLNATT

-534 GNSMATNNVEFYRT
+534 GKSLKTNNVEFFRAG
-548 S
+548 

>member
-1 MIKLHKMKLENYTYI
+1 MNNYNYI

-25 VLANRLSENSD
+25 VLANRLSKNPD

-71 YNTEPETYMNDRKM
+71 YNTEPETYMNNRKM

-115 AQLGLP
+115 AQLGLS

-146 GNQGPLKLSRSENG
+146 NDQGPLRLSRSENG
-160 NILTKVYLEAALQ
+160 NVLTKVYLEAAAQ

-181 INGYKQ
+181 MNGYKQ

-207 TYLHPVSNR
+207 TYLHPVSDR

-236 ATGVECI
+236 AKGVECV
-243 SGNNLISFYS
+243 SNNNLINYYAD
-253 EKDVLLS
+253 EEVLLG

-276 PNKHLS
+276 PQDHLA
-282 ENDINIK
+282 EMDIEVK
-289 QDLEGVGQNLQDH
+289 QSLEGVGQNLQDH

-348 GGFVRS
+348 GGFIRS
-354 NNLVDYPN
+354 NELVDYPN

-371 VLDHGKTNPD
+371 VLDHGRTNPD

-421 HDLIEMREGIRLARE
+421 HDLMEMREGIRLARE
-436 IFQQKAFDEY
+436 IFQQQAFNEY
-446 RGKEMNPGNLNTDG
+446 RGKEINPGKLDTDS
-460 ELNEFIRN
+460 ELDEFIRN

-481 MGKDSTSVVNEKL
+481 MGKDTTSVVDEQL
-494 QVYGVENLRVV
+494 QVYGVEKLRVV

-513 ITGNLNAAT
+513 ITGNLNAST

-534 GNSMATNNVEFYRT
+534 GKSIAANNVGFYRA

>member
-1 MIKLHKMKLENYTYI
+1 MNNYNYI

-25 VLANRLSENSD
+25 VLANRLSKNPD
-36 HKVLLIESGPSDKT
+36 HNVLLIESGPSDKT

-71 YNTEPETYMNDRKM
+71 YNTEPETYMNNRKM

-115 AQLGLP
+115 AQLGLS

-146 GNQGPLKLSRSENG
+146 NDQGPLRLSRSENG
-160 NILTKVYLEAALQ
+160 NVLTKVYLEAAAQ
-173 AGHEINND
+173 AGYEINND
-181 INGYKQ
+181 MNGYKQ

-207 TYLHPVSNR
+207 TYLHPVSDR

-236 ATGVECI
+236 AKGVECV
-243 SGNNLISFYS
+243 SNNNLINYYAD
-253 EKDVLLS
+253 EEVLLC

-276 PNKHLS
+276 PQDHLA
-282 ENDINIK
+282 EMDVEVK
-289 QDLEGVGQNLQDH
+289 QSLEGVGQNLQDH

-348 GGFVRS
+348 GGFIRS
-354 NNLVDYPN
+354 NELVDYPN

-371 VLDHGKTNPD
+371 VLDHGRTNPD

-399 IKLKSTDPS
+399 IKLKSTNPS

-421 HDLIEMREGIRLARE
+421 HDLMEMREGIRLARE
-436 IFQQKAFDEY
+436 IFQQQAFNEY
-446 RGKEMNPGNLNTDG
+446 RGKEINPGKLDTDS
-460 ELNEFIRN
+460 ELDEFIRN

-481 MGKDSTSVVNEKL
+481 MGKDTTSVVDEQL
-494 QVYGVENLRVV
+494 QVYGVEKLRVV

-513 ITGNLNAAT
+513 ITGNLNAST

-534 GNSMATNNVEFYRT
+534 GKSIAANNVGFYRAG
-548 S
+548 

>member
-1 MIKLHKMKLENYTYI
+1 MKIDSYTYI

-25 VLANRLSENSD
+25 VLANRLSENPD

-71 YNTEPETYMNDRKM
+71 YNTEPETYMNNRKM

-115 AQLGLP
+115 AQLGLS

-140 LSKEFR
+140 LSEEFR
-146 GNQGPLKLSRSENG
+146 NDQGPLKLSRSENG
-160 NILTKVYLEAALQ
+160 NILTKVYLEAAAQ
-173 AGHEINND
+173 AGYEINND
-181 INGYKQ
+181 MNGYKQ

-207 TYLHPVSNR
+207 TYLHPVSDR
-216 KNLTIKTN
+216 KNLTIKTK

-236 ATGVECI
+236 AKGVECI
-243 SGNNLISFYS
+243 SNNNSIKYFVD
-253 EKDVLLS
+253 EEVLLC

-276 PNKHLS
+276 PQKHLV
-282 ENDINIK
+282 EMDIQVK
-289 QDLEGVGQNLQDH
+289 QSLEGVGQNLQDH

-348 GGFVRS
+348 GGFIRS
-354 NNLVDYPN
+354 NDLVDYPN

-371 VLDHGKTNPD
+371 VLDHGRTNPD

-399 IKLKSTDPS
+399 IRLKSTNPTS
-408 AAPSIR
+408 APSIR

-421 HDLIEMREGIRLARE
+421 HDLSEMREGIRLARE
-436 IFQQKAFDEY
+436 IFHQKAFDEY
-446 RGKEMNPGNLNTDG
+446 RGKEINPGNIDSDSD
-460 ELNEFIRN
+460 LNEFIKN
-468 RGDTAYH
+468 KGDTAYH

-481 MGKDSTSVVNEKL
+481 MGKDNTSVVNEKL

-513 ITGNLNAAT
+513 ITGNLNATT
-522 VMIAEKAADYIL
+522 VMIAEKASDYIL
-534 GNSMATNNVEFYRT
+534 GKSLKTNNVEFFRA

>member
-1 MIKLHKMKLENYTYI
+1 MKIDSYTYI

-25 VLANRLSENSD
+25 VLANRLSENPD

-71 YNTEPETYMNDRKM
+71 YNTEPETYMNNRKM

-115 AQLGLP
+115 AQLGLS

-140 LSKEFR
+140 LSEEFR
-146 GNQGPLKLSRSENG
+146 NDQGPLKLSRSENG
-160 NILTKVYLEAALQ
+160 NILTKVYLEAAAQ

-181 INGYKQ
+181 MNGYKQ

-207 TYLHPVSNR
+207 TYLHPVSDR
-216 KNLTIKTN
+216 KNLTIKTK

-236 ATGVECI
+236 AKGVECI
-243 SGNNLISFYS
+243 SNNNSIKYFAD
-253 EKDVLLS
+253 EEVLLC

-276 PNKHLS
+276 PQKHLV
-282 ENDINIK
+282 EMDIQVK
-289 QDLEGVGQNLQDH
+289 QSLEGVGQNLQDH

-348 GGFVRS
+348 GGFIRS
-354 NNLVDYPN
+354 NDLVDYPN

-371 VLDHGKTNPD
+371 VLDHGRTNPD

-399 IKLKSTDPS
+399 IKLKSTNPTS
-408 AAPSIR
+408 APSIR

-421 HDLIEMREGIRLARE
+421 HDLSEMREGIRLAHE
-436 IFQQKAFDEY
+436 IFHQKAFDEY
-446 RGKEMNPGNLNTDG
+446 RGKEINPGNVDSDT
-460 ELNEFIRN
+460 ELNEFIKN
-468 RGDTAYH
+468 KGDTAYH

-481 MGKDSTSVVNEKL
+481 MGKDNTSVVNEKL
-494 QVYGVENLRVV
+494 QVYGVENLRVI

-513 ITGNLNAAT
+513 ITGNLNATT
-522 VMIAEKAADYIL
+522 VMIAEKASDCIL
-534 GNSMATNNVEFYRT
+534 GKTLKTNSVEFFRAG
-548 S
+548 

>member
-1 MIKLHKMKLENYTYI
+1 MKIDSYTYI

-25 VLANRLSENSD
+25 VLANRLSENPD

-71 YNTEPETYMNDRKM
+71 YNTEPETYMNNRKM

-115 AQLGLP
+115 AQLGLS

-140 LSKEFR
+140 LSEEFR
-146 GNQGPLKLSRSENG
+146 NDQGPLKLSRSENG
-160 NILTKVYLEAALQ
+160 NILTKVYLEAAAQ
-173 AGHEINND
+173 AGYEINND
-181 INGYKQ
+181 MNGYKQ

-207 TYLHPVSNR
+207 TYLHPVSDR
-216 KNLTIKTN
+216 KNLTIKTK

-236 ATGVECI
+236 AKGVECI
-243 SGNNLISFYS
+243 SNNNSIKYFVD
-253 EKDVLLS
+253 EEVLLC

-276 PNKHLS
+276 PQNHLV
-282 ENDINIK
+282 EMDIQVK
-289 QDLEGVGQNLQDH
+289 QSLEGVGQNLQDH

-348 GGFVRS
+348 GGFIKS
-354 NNLVDYPN
+354 NDLVDYPN

-371 VLDHGKTNPD
+371 VLDHGRTNPD

-399 IKLKSTDPS
+399 IKLKSTNPTS
-408 AAPSIR
+408 APSIR

-421 HDLIEMREGIRLARE
+421 HDLSEMREGIRLARE
-436 IFQQKAFDEY
+436 IFHQKAFDEY
-446 RGKEMNPGNLNTDG
+446 RGKEINPGNVDSDT
-460 ELNEFIRN
+460 ELNEFIKN
-468 RGDTAYH
+468 KGDTAYH

-481 MGKDSTSVVNEKL
+481 MGKDNTSVVNEKL

-513 ITGNLNAAT
+513 ITGNLNATT
-522 VMIAEKAADYIL
+522 VMIAEKASDYIL
-534 GNSMATNNVEFYRT
+534 GKSLKTNNVEFFRAG
-548 S
+548 

>member
-1 MIKLHKMKLENYTYI
+1 MNNYNYI

-25 VLANRLSENSD
+25 VLANRLSKNPD

-71 YNTEPETYMNDRKM
+71 YNTEPETYMNNRKM

-115 AQLGLP
+115 AQLGLS

-146 GNQGPLKLSRSENG
+146 NDQGPLRLSRSENG
-160 NILTKVYLEAALQ
+160 NVLTKVYLEAAAQ

-181 INGYKQ
+181 MNGYKQ

-207 TYLHPVSNR
+207 TYLHPVSDR

-236 ATGVECI
+236 AKGVECV
-243 SGNNLISFYS
+243 SNNNLINYYAD
-253 EKDVLLS
+253 EEVLLC

-276 PNKHLS
+276 PQDHLV
-282 ENDINIK
+282 EMGVEVK
-289 QDLEGVGQNLQDH
+289 QSLEGVGQNLQDH

-348 GGFVRS
+348 GGFIRS
-354 NNLVDYPN
+354 NELVDYPN

-371 VLDHGKTNPD
+371 VLDHGRTNPD

-421 HDLIEMREGIRLARE
+421 HDLMEMREGIRLARE
-436 IFQQKAFDEY
+436 IFQQQAFNEY
-446 RGKEMNPGNLNTDG
+446 RGKEINPGKLDTDS
-460 ELNEFIRN
+460 ELDEFIRN

-481 MGKDSTSVVNEKL
+481 MGKDTTSVVDEQL
-494 QVYGVENLRVV
+494 QVYGVEKLRVV

-513 ITGNLNAAT
+513 ITGNLNAST

-534 GNSMATNNVEFYRT
+534 GKSIAANNVGFYRAG
-548 S
+548 

>member
-1 MIKLHKMKLENYTYI
+1 MNNYNYI

-25 VLANRLSENSD
+25 VLANRLSKNPD

-71 YNTEPETYMNDRKM
+71 YNTEPETYMNNRKM

-115 AQLGLP
+115 AQLGLS

-146 GNQGPLKLSRSENG
+146 NDQGPLRLSRSENG
-160 NILTKVYLEAALQ
+160 NVLTKVYLEAAAQ

-181 INGYKQ
+181 MNGYKQ

-207 TYLHPVSNR
+207 TYLHPVSDR

-236 ATGVECI
+236 AKGVECV
-243 SGNNLISFYS
+243 SNKNLINYYAD
-253 EKDVLLS
+253 EEVLLC

-276 PNKHLS
+276 PQDHLA
-282 ENDINIK
+282 EMDVEVK
-289 QDLEGVGQNLQDH
+289 QSLEGVGQNLQDH

-348 GGFVRS
+348 GGFIRS
-354 NNLVDYPN
+354 NELVDYPN

-371 VLDHGKTNPD
+371 VLDHGRTNPD

-399 IKLKSTDPS
+399 IKLKSTNPS

-421 HDLIEMREGIRLARE
+421 HDLMEMREGIRLARE
-436 IFQQKAFDEY
+436 IFQQQAFNEY
-446 RGKEMNPGNLNTDG
+446 RGKEINPGKLDTDS
-460 ELNEFIRN
+460 ELDEFIRN

-481 MGKDSTSVVNEKL
+481 MGKDTTSVVDEQL
-494 QVYGVENLRVV
+494 QVYGVEKLRVV

-513 ITGNLNAAT
+513 ITGNLNAST

-534 GNSMATNNVEFYRT
+534 GKSIAANNVGFYRAG
-548 S
+548 